1 MDVYENLKKLNL
13 TLPEPP
19 KKGGAYVP
27 VRQIGNI
34 LYTSGVGPTKDGV
47 PVITGKVGQ
56 EVDVESAK
64 KAAELVVLNM
74 LSALEVYLK
83 DLNKVKKIIKML
95 AFVSSDNLF
104 NDQPKVIDAASELLI
119 KIFGDRGEHARSA
132 IGTNSLPGNIP
143 VEIEFII
150 EI

>member
-1 MDVYENLKKLNL
+1 MDIYENLKKMNL

-27 VRQIGNI
+27 VRQVGNV
-34 LYTSGVGPTKDGV
+34 LYTAGVGPTKDGI
-47 PVITGKVGQ
+47 PVIIGKVGK
-56 EVDVESAK
+56 EVNVELAR
-64 KAAELVVLNM
+64 KAAELVILNM
-74 LSALEVYLK
+74 LSVLEVYLK
-83 DLNKVKKIIKML
+83 DLNKIKKFVKML
-95 AFVSSDNLF
+95 AFVSSDNSF
-104 NDQPKVIDAASELLI
+104 HDQPKVIDAASELLV
-119 KIFGDRGEHARSA
+119 KIFGERGEHARSA